1 MNESYITVTGRVVAD
16 PESRTTRNGV
26 PFAAFRLAST
36 VRRLNSKTR
45 EYEDAG
51 TSFYNVTAFRSL
63 GANVANSLRKGEPV
77 VVYGRLRVNQWMRQ
91 DNTHATS
98 VEIDA
103 YNVGHDLS
111 WGTTSLTRVTRAQL
125 DTQDRMAD
133 DGVQDAMA
141 ALEGEVP
148 SQEED
153 FGSYDPGDLAGR
165 RASDAP
171 DDEIDTALT
180 DPYVVEQEPTGLV
193 PREEGERELST
204 V

>member
-16 PESRTTRNGV
+16 PESRTTRHGV

-36 VRRLNSKTR
+36 VRRLNPKTR
-45 EYEDAG
+45 DYEDGG

-63 GANVANSLRKGEPV
+63 GANVANSLTKGEPV

-103 YNVGHDLS
+103 YSVGHDLS
-111 WGTTSLTRVTRAQL
+111 WGTTTLSRVSRAQL

-133 DGVQDAMA
+133 AGVQDAMA
-141 ALEGEVP
+141 TLEGEPAVI
-148 SQEED
+148 EED
-153 FGSYDPGDLAGR
+153 FASYDSGDLATR
-165 RASDAP
+165 RAPGEHDP
-171 DDEIDTALT
+171 ETDDYEVTL
-180 DPYVVEQEPTGLV
+180 EPTGEV
-193 PREEGERELST
+193 PRDHTRQDGGKELST